1 MREIEFR
8 AWDNKREVLV
18 TQDNVEDQV
27 EFDDDG
33 GGYGPY
39 YGDEWFPA
47 KKILSIFD
55 YFQKIARDDRF
66 IVEQFTGLRDK
77 NGTKIFEGD
86 IVKQKFCHYRNSF
99 HPVSLGF
106 LDSETLGEGFWI
118 GVVVYIPSV
127 GYVIS
132 KVIEVD
138 EYNETTKRVRRKNIV
153 QYKTQ
158 VIGNTHENPE
168 LLEVEKC
175 QKNRRLR

>member
-55 YFQKIARDDRF
+55 YFQEIARDDRF
-66 IVEQFTGLRDK
+66 IVEQFTGLLDK

-86 IVKQKFCHYRNSF
+86 IVKWGHLANSTEKPIRIAVVEFSPDIRYRILNF
-99 HPVSLGF
+99 VDKWKCPVFFQQGCFAYAQTHLY
-106 LDSETLGEGFWI
+106 LE
-118 GVVVYIPSV
+118 
-127 GYVIS
+127 
-132 KVIEVD
+132 
-138 EYNETTKRVRRKNIV
+138 
-153 QYKTQ
+153 
-158 VIGNTHENPE
+158 VIGNIHDNPE
-168 LLEVEKC
+168 LLEVEE
-175 QKNRRLR
+175 